1 MISIEGVKQEE
12 QGERYQFGAKAQRH
26 YENAV
31 ISYLTALT
39 FNSTS
44 FDALYNGART
54 TFQLGSEHLPSPDCV
69 KALQAAIEGFG
80 KSHQVALKE
89 GLDQELC
96 IDAMFNEAQAT
107 VALSSILDEGVLPD
121 NHDQLGGS
129 SAVELAWKAKGLF
142 EQVERTQSL
151 EMEKMGFTATM
162 NEEDEDDDAETDV
175 GENMGGNEEGGE
187 GIQGSIV
194 TPTQTI
200 ETIAESISNSI
211 DLYSS
216 LSDVTELSALAADIS
231 SSIDR
236 AKILRQLIPPSQ
248 NTSELDLQLSLL
260 SLSFS
265 STCTLQIPS
274 TSPYFLT
281 PESLLATH
289 QSLLSQY
296 PNDPALLS
304 SLGDYILSIS
314 PPTPQ
319 TLSIA
324 MESYLAIQKSLIDPF
339 GAHRSTT
346 PNHSI
351 PSLLAS
357 NLIAQSSVHLILV
370 LSDTTQQAASIL
382 NAKRC
387 LREAIESCGAGYK
400 FSTTSTSSLS
410 QVKSSTPGRTD
421 WTTVSCFREAFF
433 SLLRIDLL
441 ETGKIEGGLEM
452 WKAISG
458 GRGGDGRWFLEN
470 IRGDTVWEIGEGR
483 EDVMWEALLH

>member
-1 MISIEGVKQEE
+1 M
-12 QGERYQFGAKAQRH
+12 
-26 YENAV
+26 
-31 ISYLTALT
+31 T

-69 KALQAAIEGFG
+69 KVLQAAIDGFG
-80 KSHQVALKE
+80 KSYQVALKE

-107 VALSSILDEGVLPD
+107 VALSSMLDEGVLPD
-121 NHDQLGGS
+121 NNDG
-129 SAVELAWKAKGLF
+129 SAVELAWKAKKLF
-142 EQVERTQSL
+142 EQVERTQSM
-151 EMEKMGFTATM
+151 EMEKMGFTAS
-162 NEEDEDDDAETDV
+162 NEEDENDVAEVDAE
-175 GENMGGNEEGGE
+175 ENMEGDEGGGE

-194 TPTQTI
+194 TPTQII

-216 LSDVTELSALAADIS
+216 LSDTSKLSALAADILT
-231 SSIDR
+231 SIDR

-265 STCTLQIPS
+265 STCALPIPPD
-274 TSPYFLT
+274 SPYSLT
-281 PESLLATH
+281 PDALLVTH

-319 TLSIA
+319 TLTIA
-324 MESYLAIQKSLIDPF
+324 MESYLAIQKSLLDPF

-357 NLIAQSSVHLILV
+357 NLIAQSSLHLILA
-370 LSDTTQQAASIL
+370 LSDSTQQASSIS

-400 FSTTSTSSLS
+400 FGSTSTSSLI

-421 WTTVSCFREAFF
+421 WTTMSAFREAFF

-441 ETGKIEGGLEM
+441 ESGKIEGGLEM

-483 EDVMWEALLH
+483 EAAMWETLLN